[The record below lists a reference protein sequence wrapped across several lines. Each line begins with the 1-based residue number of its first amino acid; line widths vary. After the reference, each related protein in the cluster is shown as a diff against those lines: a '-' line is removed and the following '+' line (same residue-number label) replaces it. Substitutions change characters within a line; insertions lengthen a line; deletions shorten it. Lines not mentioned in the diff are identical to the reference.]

1 MFMPDRQSYST
12 RARKYISDFLEDLN
26 YLCAFMR
33 LLMKISADKAGL
45 LEIPHIM
52 ANNVIYVSRR
62 HFCGEQIALRIHM
75 TAQIEILLKFLIIFG
90 SVLKQ
95 IQNICIVVFF
105 GKGMQQLA
113 VLYFKAASI
122 IIVA

>member
-1 MFMPDRQSYST
+1 
-12 RARKYISDFLEDLN
+12 
-26 YLCAFMR
+26 MR
-33 LLMKISADKAGL
+33 LLMKIRADKAGL

-52 ANNVIYVSRR
+52 ANNVIYVSCR

-113 VLYFKAASI
+113 VLYFKAAPI

>member
-1 MFMPDRQSYST
+1 MPDRQSYST

-26 YLCAFMR
+26 YLRAFMR
-33 LLMKISADKAGL
+33 LLMKIRADKAGL

-113 VLYFKAASI
+113 VLYFKPAPI

>member
-1 MFMPDRQSYST
+1 
-12 RARKYISDFLEDLN
+12 
-26 YLCAFMR
+26 
-33 LLMKISADKAGL
+33 MKIRADKAGL

-52 ANNVIYVSRR
+52 TDNVIYVSRR

-113 VLYFKAASI
+113 VLYFKAAPI
-122 IIVA
+122 IILIRAARS

>member
-52 ANNVIYVSRR
+52 PL
-62 HFCGEQIALRIHM
+62 F
-75 TAQIEILLKFLIIFG
+75 T
-90 SVLKQ
+90 
-95 IQNICIVVFF
+95 
-105 GKGMQQLA
+105 
-113 VLYFKAASI
+113 AASTGC
-122 IIVA
+122 ARSGWCLK